1 MSWPLVALSSVCK
14 IDMGSAPKG
23 STYIDLGSENGIPL
37 IAGAAD
43 YGEIYPK
50 PKKATSEPTKV
61 CTEGDIIICV
71 RATIGDLNWADNEYC
86 LGRGVAG
93 LRVNPEKLDAK
104 YLWYFIGSYEKEL
117 YRSSTGSTFPQ
128 INRTIIETIPIPL
141 PPLETQKQIAAV
153 LEKADQLRKD
163 CKQMEQEL
171 NSLAQSVFIDMFGD
185 PVTNPKG
192 WEVKAISSVV
202 SDYLGGKSLVAAGD
216 ESTVYINKILKIS
229 AITSGEFK
237 AGEVKPL
244 PNDYEPP
251 VEHFVKKHDLLFSR
265 ANTTELVGATA
276 MVFEEHENIVL
287 PDKLWRFI
295 WKDEDTVSPVFI
307 WRLLSEQGM
316 RREISKLS
324 SGSGGSMKNISKG
337 KLKTLPII
345 LPPLDIQKKYE
356 QFYLKLRSELLGN
369 SNLVEQAETGF
380 QALMQKAF
388 KGELNLKTK
397 AA

>member
-1 MSWPLVALSSVCK
+1 
-14 IDMGSAPKG
+14 MGSAPKG

-141 PPLETQKQIAAV
+141 PPLETQKQIATV

-163 CKQMEQEL
+163 CKLMEQEL

-192 WEVKAISSVV
+192 WEVRELGSLIVKGDRINYGVVQPGQFETAESGIPLIRISDFYKGGISLEKIKYISSAV
-202 SDYLGGKSLVAAGD
+202 DNKYKKSKIIGD
-216 ESTVYINKILKIS
+216 EVLI
-229 AITSGEFK
+229 AC
-237 AGEVKPL
+237 
-244 PNDYEPP
+244 
-251 VEHFVKKHDLLFSR
+251 
-265 ANTTELVGATA
+265 VGATIGKTA
-276 MVFEEHENIVL
+276 IVTKKHSGYNIARAVTRVRVDETINRYFL
-287 PDKLWRFI
+287 QKYLESDFIQSFFIKETRSVGQPTLNTSLIAKAPILIPDEKTQNLFL
-295 WKDEDTVSPVFI
+295 KF
-307 WRLLSEQGM
+307 SELNDVQINYAKFLAN
-316 RREISKLS
+316 E
-324 SGSGGSMKNISKG
+324 
-337 KLKTLPII
+337 
-345 LPPLDIQKKYE
+345 YE
-356 QFYLKLRSELLGN
+356 QQFTALL
-369 SNLVEQAETGF
+369 A
-380 QALMQKAF
+380 KAF

>member
-141 PPLETQKQIAAV
+141 PPLETQRQIAAV

-163 CKQMEQEL
+163 CKLMEQEL

-192 WEVKAISSVV
+192 WEVKPLSSIASVQLGKMLSSKSKQGDNPKKYLRNANVQWRKIEVFDLLEMDFSEKEVKKFTLNNGDLLVCEGGEIGRCGIWKSQVADCYYQKALHRVRLKQELCIPEYIQEYFFWMAERGGLMSSVNEV
-202 SDYLGGKSLVAAGD
+202 TFKHLTAEKMNKLLVPLPSVDLQSQFTKAYD
-216 ESTVYINKILKIS
+216 SIHNKISENSEVGREAES
-229 AITSGEFK
+229 AF
-237 AGEVKPL
+237 
-244 PNDYEPP
+244 
-251 VEHFVKKHDLLFSR
+251 
-265 ANTTELVGATA
+265 
-276 MVFEEHENIVL
+276 
-287 PDKLWRFI
+287 
-295 WKDEDTVSPVFI
+295 
-307 WRLLSEQGM
+307 
-316 RREISKLS
+316 
-324 SGSGGSMKNISKG
+324 
-337 KLKTLPII
+337 
-345 LPPLDIQKKYE
+345 
-356 QFYLKLRSELLGN
+356 N
-369 SNLVEQAETGF
+369 S
-380 QALMQKAF
+380 LMQKAF
-388 KGELNLKTK
+388 KGELKLEVV
-397 AA
+397 A